1 MSPWKLF
8 ALLAL
13 GPSLVSAQAP
23 SASIDAA
30 RGAGPAVQAGA
41 DRRAQIID
49 ASAAEA
55 PPPEAAPSQG
65 GVNLNRAAAQLEGQA
80 VEEAAPA
87 PAAAAGAPAPDTVTV
102 RPGDTLWGL
111 SGRYLNN
118 PWYWPKVWSYNPA
131 IANPHWIYPGNVVRF
146 FPTTEEG
153 PVRAE
158 PAPALVAQEE
168 APAAAPRELED
179 LSKGSID
186 KIELVGEED
195 AVAVA
200 GPYKIGQV
208 RGKAAPIRRDS
219 FITRFQLEESGVI
232 QAAFEEK
239 SLLTALDKI
248 YGRFKDPRSVK
259 PGQTYSIY
267 RTLGRVKH
275 PVTGELLG
283 YETQILGRAK
293 VNSVN
298 AQVATLSITASYDP
312 IERGDFLGPWSEQ
325 LLRPIV
331 SRPNRAALEGY
342 IVAVSPAIITGAAE
356 FNAVYIDKGK
366 AEGVEEGNTFHVV
379 RAGDPYKQPP
389 DRPLDDKSL
398 PRETIGVVTVFDVKE
413 HASTAFVRRS
423 ILELLVGDRV
433 EMRLAGSGGP

>member
-1 MSPWKLF
+1 
-8 ALLAL
+8 
-13 GPSLVSAQAP
+13 
-23 SASIDAA
+23 
-30 RGAGPAVQAGA
+30 
-41 DRRAQIID
+41 
-49 ASAAEA
+49 
-55 PPPEAAPSQG
+55 
-65 GVNLNRAAAQLEGQA
+65 
-80 VEEAAPA
+80 
-87 PAAAAGAPAPDTVTV
+87 
-102 RPGDTLWGL
+102 
-111 SGRYLNN
+111 
-118 PWYWPKVWSYNPA
+118 
-131 IANPHWIYPGNVVRF
+131 
-146 FPTTEEG
+146 
-153 PVRAE
+153 
-158 PAPALVAQEE
+158 
-168 APAAAPRELED
+168 
-179 LSKGSID
+179 
-186 KIELVGEED
+186 
-195 AVAVA
+195 
-200 GPYKIGQV
+200 
-208 RGKAAPIRRDS
+208 
-219 FITRFQLEESGVI
+219 
-232 QAAFEEK
+232 
-239 SLLTALDKI
+239 
-248 YGRFKDPRSVK
+248 VK

-283 YETQILGRAK
+283 FETQILGRAK
-293 VNSVN
+293 VTAVN

-312 IERGDFLGPWSEQ
+312 IERGDYLGPWSDQ

-389 DRPLDDKSL
+389 DKPLDDKKL